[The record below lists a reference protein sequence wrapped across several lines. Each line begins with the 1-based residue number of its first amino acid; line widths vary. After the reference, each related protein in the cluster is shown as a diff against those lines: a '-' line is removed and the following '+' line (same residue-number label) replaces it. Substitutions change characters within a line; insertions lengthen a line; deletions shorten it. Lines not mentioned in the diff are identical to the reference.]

1 MADKKQLTKSQVVG
15 AIAEKTELTKVQVNA
30 VLDALGELMV
40 KELST
45 RGPMAFTLPGVMK
58 ATSKKKPATKAGT
71 KPNPFKP
78 GEMMTVK
85 AKPASMKVTARFL
98 KGMKD
103 AIK

>member
-1 MADKKQLTKSQVVG
+1 MSDKKQMTKSQIVG
-15 AIAEKTELTKVQVNA
+15 SLAETSGLTKVQVNG

-40 KELST
+40 KELSS
-45 RGPMAFTLPGVMK
+45 RGPMKFTLPGVMK
-58 ATSKKKPATKAGT
+58 VSSKKKPATKAGK

-78 GEMMTVK
+78 GEMMDVK